1 MKLGRPVLAVPSNV
15 GDSYGC
21 GSNELLAEGA
31 VPMVG
36 PEKLAGTLDVPLH
49 RIKTWP
55 ICERG
60 SPAPWSE
67 EALSRDSSP
76 IRVELSS
83 DDTIVLNLLKT
94 DALLD
99 LDDLHMRSGLSVA
112 RLSVCLLNLEVQGL
126 VHRTE
131 SDEYFLP

>member
-1 MKLGRPVLAVPSNV
+1 MKLGRPVLALPSNV
-15 GDSYGC
+15 GDSYGRGC
-21 GSNELLAEGA
+21 NELLAEGA

-36 PEKLAGTLDVPLH
+36 PEKLAETLDVPLR
-49 RIKTWP
+49 RIKMWP
-55 ICERG
+55 LSERG
-60 SPAPWSE
+60 SPSPWSD
-67 EALSRDSSP
+67 EALSGYSSP
-76 IRVELSS
+76 NPVELSS
-83 DDTIVLNLLKT
+83 DDRMVLNLLKT

-112 RLSVCLLNLEVQGL
+112 RLSVCLLNLEVQGV